1 MDSGNGG
8 INTARPLSFGP
19 SFLDNRLVSGTNPIH
34 REGFSRQT
42 ARCDERSAMEL
53 HKPTVQRASFYLML
67 TLTTVAFSLLLLPF
81 YTAILWAIILAIVFH
96 PVQKFLLR
104 RLNGRHNAA
113 AVLSVLMCVC
123 LVILP
128 LVVILASIVQES
140 TSLYQQVSSEEF
152 DLRGRIDSI
161 LSALPSFIERWTP
174 IKLGDFP
181 DLKDK
186 FSEAVMQTSQSMA
199 GRVVNIGETT
209 LNFVVGAGVL
219 LYLLFFL
226 FRDGEKLVGT
236 IRRAMPLSDGHSA
249 KLLEKFTSVINAT
262 VRGNI
267 IIAII
272 QGTIGGVTFWM
283 LGIEAA
289 LLWGVVMTF
298 CSMLPAVG
306 AALVWAPAAL
316 FFMVT
321 GAWLKAVVLVLVGV
335 LIIGLID
342 NLLRPPLVGKNA
354 KLPDYVVLI
363 STVGGMALFGINGFI
378 IGPLIAALFISAWS
392 LFEKEPD
399 L

>member
-1 MDSGNGG
+1 
-8 INTARPLSFGP
+8 
-19 SFLDNRLVSGTNPIH
+19 
-34 REGFSRQT
+34 
-42 ARCDERSAMEL
+42 MEP

-67 TLTTVAFSLLLLPF
+67 ALTTAAFGLLLLPF
-81 YTAILWAIILAIVFH
+81 YTAILWAVILAIVFH
-96 PVQKFLLR
+96 PVQQFLVR
-104 RLNGRHNAA
+104 RLKGREGAA
-113 AVLSVLMCVC
+113 ALLSVLMCVC
-123 LVILP
+123 LVIVPAVL
-128 LVVILASIVQES
+128 ILASIAQES
-140 TSLYQQVSSEEF
+140 SSLYRQLSSEEF
-152 DLRGRIDSI
+152 GLRGRIESI
-161 LSALPSFIERWTP
+161 ISALPGFIEAWTP
-174 IKLGDFP
+174 FELGSFP
-181 DLKDK
+181 DLRQK
-186 FSEAVMQTSQSMA
+186 FSGAVLQAGQSMA

-209 LNFVVGAGVL
+209 LSFFIGSGVL

-226 FRDGEKLVGT
+226 FRDGERLVAK
-236 IRRAMPLSDGHSA
+236 IKSAMPLSEDHSA

-298 CSMLPAVG
+298 FSMLPAVG
-306 AALVWAPAAL
+306 AAIVWAPAAL
-316 FFMVT
+316 FLMFT
-321 GAWLKAVVLVLVGV
+321 GAWLKAVILVLVGL

-354 KLPDYVVLI
+354 KLPDYVVLV

>member
-1 MDSGNGG
+1 
-8 INTARPLSFGP
+8 
-19 SFLDNRLVSGTNPIH
+19 
-34 REGFSRQT
+34 
-42 ARCDERSAMEL
+42 MEP
-53 HKPTVQRASFYLML
+53 HKPTVQRAAFYLML
-67 TLTTVAFSLLLLPF
+67 VLTTVAFSLLLLPF
-81 YTAILWAIILAIVFH
+81 YTAILWAVILAIVFH
-96 PVQKFLLR
+96 PAQQFLVR
-104 RLNGRHNAA
+104 RLKGREGLAA
-113 AVLSVLMCVC
+113 LLSVLMCVC
-123 LVILP
+123 LVIVPAVL
-128 LVVILASIVQES
+128 ILASIVQES
-140 TSLYQQVSSEEF
+140 SSLYRQLSSEEF
-152 DLRGRIDSI
+152 GLRGRIDSI
-161 LSALPSFIERWTP
+161 VSALPSFIEEWTP
-174 IKLGDFP
+174 IELGSFP
-181 DLKDK
+181 DLREK
-186 FSEAVMQTSQSMA
+186 FSGAVLQASQSMA

-209 LNFVVGAGVL
+209 LGFFIGSGVL

-226 FRDGEKLVGT
+226 FRDGERLVAK
-236 IRRAMPLSDGHSA
+236 IKSAMPLSDDHSA

-298 CSMLPAVG
+298 FSMLPAVG
-306 AALVWAPAAL
+306 AAIVWVPAAL
-316 FFMVT
+316 FFMFT
-321 GAWLKAVVLVLVGV
+321 GAWVKAVILVLVGL

-354 KLPDYVVLI
+354 KLPDYVVLV

>member
-1 MDSGNGG
+1 
-8 INTARPLSFGP
+8 
-19 SFLDNRLVSGTNPIH
+19 
-34 REGFSRQT
+34 
-42 ARCDERSAMEL
+42 MEP

-67 TLTTVAFSLLLLPF
+67 ALTTVAFSLLLLPF

-96 PVQKFLLR
+96 PAQQFLVR
-104 RLNGRHNAA
+104 RLKGREGLAA
-113 AVLSVLMCVC
+113 LLSVLMCVC
-123 LVILP
+123 LVIVP
-128 LVVILASIVQES
+128 VVVVLASIAQES
-140 TSLYQQVSSEEF
+140 SSLYRQVSSEEF
-152 DLRGRIDSI
+152 DLRGRIGSFV
-161 LSALPSFIERWTP
+161 SALPSFIERWTP
-174 IKLGDFP
+174 IQLGNFP
-181 DLKDK
+181 DLRDK
-186 FSEAVMQTSQSMA
+186 FSGAILQTSQSMA

-209 LNFVVGAGVL
+209 LSFAVGSGVL

-226 FRDGEKLVGT
+226 FRDGERLVAA
-236 IRRAMPLSDGHSA
+236 IRRAMPFSDDHSA
-249 KLLEKFTSVINAT
+249 KLLEKFTSVVNAT

-298 CSMLPAVG
+298 FSMLPAVG
-306 AALVWAPAAL
+306 AAIVWGPAAL
-316 FFMVT
+316 FFMFT
-321 GAWLKAVVLVLVGV
+321 GAWVKAAILVLVGL

-354 KLPDYVVLI
+354 KLPDYVVLV

>member
-1 MDSGNGG
+1 
-8 INTARPLSFGP
+8 
-19 SFLDNRLVSGTNPIH
+19 
-34 REGFSRQT
+34 
-42 ARCDERSAMEL
+42 MEP
-53 HKPTVQRASFYLML
+53 HKPTVQRAAFYLML
-67 TLTTVAFSLLLLPF
+67 VLTTVAFSLLLLPF
-81 YTAILWAIILAIVFH
+81 YTAILWAVILAIVFH
-96 PVQKFLLR
+96 PAQQFLVR
-104 RLNGRHNAA
+104 RLKGREGVAA
-113 AVLSVLMCVC
+113 LLSVLMCVC
-123 LVILP
+123 LVIVPAVL
-128 LVVILASIVQES
+128 ILASIAQES
-140 TSLYQQVSSEEF
+140 SSLYRQLSSEEF
-152 DLRGRIDSI
+152 GLRGRIDSI
-161 LSALPSFIERWTP
+161 VSALPSFIEEWTP
-174 IKLGDFP
+174 IELGSFP
-181 DLKDK
+181 DLREK
-186 FSEAVMQTSQSMA
+186 FSGAVLQASQSMA

-209 LNFVVGAGVL
+209 LGFFIGSGVL

-226 FRDGEKLVGT
+226 FRDGERLVAK
-236 IRRAMPLSDGHSA
+236 IKSAMPLSDDHSA

-298 CSMLPAVG
+298 FSMLPAVG
-306 AALVWAPAAL
+306 AAIVWAPAAL
-316 FFMVT
+316 FFMFT
-321 GAWLKAVVLVLVGV
+321 GAWIKAVILVLVGL

-354 KLPDYVVLI
+354 KLPDYVVLV

>member
-1 MDSGNGG
+1 
-8 INTARPLSFGP
+8 
-19 SFLDNRLVSGTNPIH
+19 
-34 REGFSRQT
+34 
-42 ARCDERSAMEL
+42 MEP
-53 HKPTVQRASFYLML
+53 HKPTVQRAAFYLML
-67 TLTTVAFSLLLLPF
+67 VLTTVAFGLLLLPF
-81 YTAILWAIILAIVFH
+81 YTAILWAVILAIVFH
-96 PVQKFLLR
+96 PAQQFLVR
-104 RLNGRHNAA
+104 RLKGREGLAA
-113 AVLSVLMCVC
+113 LLSVLMCVC
-123 LVILP
+123 LVIVPAVL
-128 LVVILASIVQES
+128 ILASIVQES
-140 TSLYQQVSSEEF
+140 SSLYRQLSSEEF
-152 DLRGRIDSI
+152 GLRGRIDSI
-161 LSALPSFIERWTP
+161 VSALPSFIEEWTP
-174 IKLGDFP
+174 IELGSFP
-181 DLKDK
+181 DLREK
-186 FSEAVMQTSQSMA
+186 FSGAVLQASQSMA

-209 LNFVVGAGVL
+209 LGFFIGSGVL

-226 FRDGEKLVGT
+226 FRDGERLVAK
-236 IRRAMPLSDGHSA
+236 IKSAMPLSDDHSA

-298 CSMLPAVG
+298 FSMLPAVG
-306 AALVWAPAAL
+306 AAIVWAPAAL
-316 FFMVT
+316 FFMFT
-321 GAWLKAVVLVLVGV
+321 GAWVKAVILVLVGL

-354 KLPDYVVLI
+354 KLPDYVVLV